1 MEISA
6 IWALAISAAVV
17 IVAVSAARMNSR
29 IESLEDQLGIAIQI
43 IRRLNSRDTYGSR
56 K

>member
-6 IWALAISAAVV
+6 IWTLATSAAVV

-29 IESLEDQLGIAIQI
+29 IESLEEQLGIAVQI